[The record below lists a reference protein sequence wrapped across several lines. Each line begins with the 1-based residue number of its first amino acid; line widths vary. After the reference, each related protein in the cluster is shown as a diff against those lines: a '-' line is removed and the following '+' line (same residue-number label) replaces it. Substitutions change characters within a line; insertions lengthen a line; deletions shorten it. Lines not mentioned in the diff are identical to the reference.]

1 MKVINLDG
9 RRNVSGE
16 RVRQVRTRK
25 RLTQADLTGV
35 ILEQDAISRIES
47 GSRMV
52 QDYELRALAE
62 VLGVTADW
70 LMEDDEKH
78 NHRPCRWLSFNR
90 NSPLFLAGRVKR
102 VSTTCQLR
110 KDCYLR
116 PINGLTS
123 GITNRSPSSSSLS
136 WLAIYSTIWLS
147 FFPSCLH
154 NSLCISTPGSG
165 ICI

>member
-1 MKVINLDG
+1 MVKSNKLWEYTIRRSDVQLKVINLDG

-25 RLTQADLTGV
+25 RLTQADLAARVQTTGV

-70 LMEDDEKH
+70 LMEDDEK
-78 NHRPCRWLSFNR
+78 
-90 NSPLFLAGRVKR
+90 
-102 VSTTCQLR
+102 
-110 KDCYLR
+110 
-116 PINGLTS
+116 
-123 GITNRSPSSSSLS
+123 
-136 WLAIYSTIWLS
+136 
-147 FFPSCLH
+147 
-154 NSLCISTPGSG
+154 
-165 ICI
+165 

>member
-1 MKVINLDG
+1 MQLKVINLDG

-70 LMEDDEKH
+70 LMEDDEK
-78 NHRPCRWLSFNR
+78 
-90 NSPLFLAGRVKR
+90 
-102 VSTTCQLR
+102 
-110 KDCYLR
+110 
-116 PINGLTS
+116 
-123 GITNRSPSSSSLS
+123 
-136 WLAIYSTIWLS
+136 
-147 FFPSCLH
+147 
-154 NSLCISTPGSG
+154 
-165 ICI
+165 

>member
-1 MKVINLDG
+1 MRKSDVQLKVINLDG

-25 RLTQADLTGV
+25 RLTQADLAARVQTTGV

-70 LMEDDEKH
+70 LMEDDEK
-78 NHRPCRWLSFNR
+78 
-90 NSPLFLAGRVKR
+90 
-102 VSTTCQLR
+102 
-110 KDCYLR
+110 
-116 PINGLTS
+116 
-123 GITNRSPSSSSLS
+123 
-136 WLAIYSTIWLS
+136 
-147 FFPSCLH
+147 
-154 NSLCISTPGSG
+154 
-165 ICI
+165 